1 MIRRYLIIAIR
12 NLHRQKLFTLIN
24 IAGLAVS
31 MTICLIVMMHQRDVF
46 SYDKFHSHA
55 DRIWR
60 ITTQVQTPD
69 GRKYHMASTP
79 LPMGEEIRN
88 SYPAVEKAVT
98 LYAAL
103 NEKGRVDKKKINVKG
118 VFTTPS
124 FFDVFGFKLAAGDP
138 RTALN
143 SPNSIILTTETA
155 QRFFGVA
162 DPMGKMISF
171 DKMGN
176 YIVTGILQPNQGLSH
191 IDFDAYASLS
201 SVPALEQVHN
211 LPERLQNW
219 DILQGSYTYVLMRPG
234 KAEKA
239 LDAVLNGLGTR
250 YADMP
255 AKGKGSLVFEPQAL
269 SRITPSRELYDDFSG
284 TPPWAKILTEVGVG
298 LLLLICACFNYTNLS
313 IVRSLQRAREVGV
326 RKVNGAMR
334 WQVFMQFITESV
346 FMCFIA
352 LVLAV
357 LMLLA
362 MQSTHF
368 SILPV
373 PDINLFSWQLLV
385 LFFSFSLITGIVAG
399 VIPAWALSSF
409 QPAKVLKNMVDIKL
423 FGGLGLRK
431 TLIVIQFTLSLTAI
445 VFLVTVYRQFHFKAA
460 MDMGFQR
467 KEILNV
473 PLADVDYQL
482 MKERMLQL
490 NGVTAAT
497 ASSGILGMPRQCSF
511 CRLRSGDSKQPV
523 EFGYYAGDANFV
535 KIMDLKLLAGT
546 TFPEAASAN
555 REQYVIINERAVS
568 VMGLKSPA
576 DAIGKA
582 LWLSDTVQLNVI
594 GVVKDF
600 NYQPIEV
607 NIQPFAI
614 RFAPQEFNQLQLAMA
629 KGNEEQQLAGVKTVW
644 QEMHPGETFTAGWMD
659 EQLYERISGGEVVA
673 MLSFLVSI
681 TTMIASLGLLG
692 IVAYTSFT
700 RRKEISIRKVLG
712 ATVMG
717 LMLLLSRNYIR
728 LIIIAGCIALPLGYI
743 GSALFLQLFAYRVNV
758 GVLPMLGSFGILVL
772 IALVTIFSQT
782 WRAIDVNPVNNLR
795 ND

>member
-284 TPPWAKILTEVGVG
+284 TPPLGQNPDRSRGGAAAAYLC
-298 LLLLICACFNYTNLS
+298 LL
-313 IVRSLQRAREVGV
+313 
-326 RKVNGAMR
+326 
-334 WQVFMQFITESV
+334 
-346 FMCFIA
+346 
-352 LVLAV
+352 
-357 LMLLA
+357 
-362 MQSTHF
+362 
-368 SILPV
+368 
-373 PDINLFSWQLLV
+373 
-385 LFFSFSLITGIVAG
+385 
-399 VIPAWALSSF
+399 
-409 QPAKVLKNMVDIKL
+409 
-423 FGGLGLRK
+423 
-431 TLIVIQFTLSLTAI
+431 
-445 VFLVTVYRQFHFKAA
+445 
-460 MDMGFQR
+460 
-467 KEILNV
+467 
-473 PLADVDYQL
+473 
-482 MKERMLQL
+482 
-490 NGVTAAT
+490 
-497 ASSGILGMPRQCSF
+497 
-511 CRLRSGDSKQPV
+511 
-523 EFGYYAGDANFV
+523 
-535 KIMDLKLLAGT
+535 
-546 TFPEAASAN
+546 
-555 REQYVIINERAVS
+555 
-568 VMGLKSPA
+568 
-576 DAIGKA
+576 
-582 LWLSDTVQLNVI
+582 
-594 GVVKDF
+594 
-600 NYQPIEV
+600 
-607 NIQPFAI
+607 
-614 RFAPQEFNQLQLAMA
+614 
-629 KGNEEQQLAGVKTVW
+629 
-644 QEMHPGETFTAGWMD
+644 
-659 EQLYERISGGEVVA
+659 
-673 MLSFLVSI
+673 
-681 TTMIASLGLLG
+681 
-692 IVAYTSFT
+692 
-700 RRKEISIRKVLG
+700 
-712 ATVMG
+712 
-717 LMLLLSRNYIR
+717 
-728 LIIIAGCIALPLGYI
+728 
-743 GSALFLQLFAYRVNV
+743 
-758 GVLPMLGSFGILVL
+758 
-772 IALVTIFSQT
+772 
-782 WRAIDVNPVNNLR
+782 
-795 ND
+795 